1 MIGRLRGVLT
11 EINDHCLLLD
21 VAGVGYEVEVSASVL
36 ESKASVG
43 EEISLSTHFVVR
55 EDVQQLFGF
64 SDVNEREL
72 FRIFIKINGVGP
84 KLALAIVSNISPTVL
99 GIAVSQNDTSPLT
112 RISGVGSKTAER
124 LILELKSKKELLFG
138 AVGDQAVKAARIE
151 TSDVGSEAQSALTS
165 LGYSAFQARETIEA
179 ILDNLPD
186 SEREAITIQELVS
199 SSLKSLGKRK

>member
-11 EINDHCLLLD
+11 EINGHCLLLD

-43 EEISLSTHFVVR
+43 DEIALSTHFVVR

-84 KLALAIVSNISPTVL
+84 KLALAIVSNISPAVL
-99 GIAVSQNDTSPLT
+99 GTAVSQNDTSPLT

-138 AVGDQAVKAARIE
+138 AVGDQAVKAAQIE

-179 ILDNLPD
+179 IIEKLSK
-186 SEREAITIQELVS
+186 SEREDITIQDLVS

>member
-1 MIGRLRGVLT
+1 MIGRLRGVLK
-11 EINDHCLLLD
+11 EINGHCLLLD

-43 EEISLSTHFVVR
+43 DEIALSTHFVVR

-99 GIAVSQNDTSPLT
+99 GTAVSQNDTSPLT

-138 AVGDQAVKAARIE
+138 AVGDQAIKAAQIE

-179 ILDNLPD
+179 IIANLPK
-186 SEREAITIQELVS
+186 SEQEDITIQELVS

>member
-11 EINDHCLLLD
+11 EINGHCLLLD

-99 GIAVSQNDTSPLT
+99 GTAVSQNDTSPLT

-179 ILDNLPD
+179 IIEKLSK
-186 SEREAITIQELVS
+186 SEREDITIQDLVS

>member
-11 EINDHCLLLD
+11 EINGHCLLLD
-21 VAGVGYEVEVSASVL
+21 VAGVGYEVEASASVL

-84 KLALAIVSNISPTVL
+84 KLALAIVSNISPAVL
-99 GIAVSQNDTSPLT
+99 GTAVSQNDTSPLT

-179 ILDNLPD
+179 IIEKLSK
-186 SEREAITIQELVS
+186 SEREDITIQELVS

>member
-179 ILDNLPD
+179 IIEKLPK
-186 SEREAITIQELVS
+186 SEQEDITIQELVS
-199 SSLKSLGKRK
+199 SSRKSLGKRK

>member
-11 EINDHCLLLD
+11 EINGHCLLLD
-21 VAGVGYEVEVSASVL
+21 VAGIGYEVEVSASVL

-84 KLALAIVSNISPTVL
+84 KLALAIVSNITPTVL
-99 GIAVSQNDTSPLT
+99 GTAVSQNDTSPLT

-179 ILDNLPD
+179 IIEKLSK
-186 SEREAITIQELVS
+186 SEREDITIQDLVS

>member
-11 EINDHCLLLD
+11 EINGHCLLLD

-43 EEISLSTHFVVR
+43 DEIALSTHFVVR

-84 KLALAIVSNISPTVL
+84 KLALAIVSNISPAVL
-99 GIAVSQNDTSPLT
+99 GTAVSQNDTSPLT

-179 ILDNLPD
+179 IIEKLSK
-186 SEREAITIQELVS
+186 SEREDITIQDLVS

>member
-11 EINDHCLLLD
+11 EINGHCLLLD
-21 VAGVGYEVEVSASVL
+21 VAGVGYEVEASASVL

-99 GIAVSQNDTSPLT
+99 GTAVSQNDTSPLT

-179 ILDNLPD
+179 IIEKLSK
-186 SEREAITIQELVS
+186 SEREDITIQDLVS

>member
-11 EINDHCLLLD
+11 EINGHCLLLD

-43 EEISLSTHFVVR
+43 DEIALSTHFVVR

-84 KLALAIVSNISPTVL
+84 KLALAIVSNISPAVL
-99 GIAVSQNDTSPLT
+99 GTAVSQNDTSPLT

-138 AVGDQAVKAARIE
+138 AVGDQAIKAAQIE
-151 TSDVGSEAQSALTS
+151 TSDVESEAQSALTS

-179 ILDNLPD
+179 IIENLPK
-186 SEREAITIQELVS
+186 SEQEDL
-199 SSLKSLGKRK
+199 SLIHI

>member
-11 EINDHCLLLD
+11 EINGHCLLLD

-43 EEISLSTHFVVR
+43 EEIWLSTHFVVR

-84 KLALAIVSNISPTVL
+84 KLALAIVSNISPAVL
-99 GIAVSQNDTSPLT
+99 GTAVSQNDTSPLT

-179 ILDNLPD
+179 IIEKLSK
-186 SEREAITIQELVS
+186 SEREDITIQELVS

>member
-11 EINDHCLLLD
+11 EINGHCLLLD
-21 VAGVGYEVEVSASVL
+21 VAGIGYEVEVSASVL

-84 KLALAIVSNISPTVL
+84 KLALAIVSNISLAVL
-99 GIAVSQNDTSPLT
+99 GTAVSQNDTSPLT

-179 ILDNLPD
+179 IIEKLSK
-186 SEREAITIQELVS
+186 SEREDITIQDLVS

>member
-11 EINDHCLLLD
+11 EINGHCLLLD
-21 VAGVGYEVEVSASVL
+21 VAGVGYEVEASASVL

-84 KLALAIVSNISPTVL
+84 KLALAIVSNISPAVL
-99 GIAVSQNDTSPLT
+99 STAVSQNDTSPLT

-124 LILELKSKKELLFG
+124 LILELKSKKDLLFG

-179 ILDNLPD
+179 IIEKLSK
-186 SEREAITIQELVS
+186 SEREDITIQDLVS

>member
-11 EINDHCLLLD
+11 EINGHCLLLD
-21 VAGVGYEVEVSASVL
+21 VAGVGYEVEASASVL

-43 EEISLSTHFVVR
+43 EEIWLSTHFVVR

-99 GIAVSQNDTSPLT
+99 GTAVSQNDTSPLT

-179 ILDNLPD
+179 IIEKLSK
-186 SEREAITIQELVS
+186 SEREDITIQDLVS

>member
-11 EINDHCLLLD
+11 EINGHCLLLD

-99 GIAVSQNDTSPLT
+99 GTAVSQNDTSPLT

-179 ILDNLPD
+179 IIEKLSK
-186 SEREAITIQELVS
+186 SEREDITIQELVS

>member
-11 EINDHCLLLD
+11 EINGHCLLLD
-21 VAGVGYEVEVSASVL
+21 VAGVGYEVEVSATVL

-43 EEISLSTHFVVR
+43 DEIALSTHFVVR

-84 KLALAIVSNISPTVL
+84 KLALAIVSNISPAVL
-99 GIAVSQNDTSPLT
+99 GTAVSQNDTSPLT

-138 AVGDQAVKAARIE
+138 AVGDQAIKAAQIE

-179 ILDNLPD
+179 IIEKLSK
-186 SEREAITIQELVS
+186 SEREDITIQDLVS

>member
-11 EINDHCLLLD
+11 EINGHCLLLD

-36 ESKASVG
+36 ASRASVG
-43 EEISLSTHFVVR
+43 DEVVLSTHFVVR

-99 GIAVSQNDTSPLT
+99 GTAVSQNDTSPLT

-179 ILDNLPD
+179 IIEKLSK
-186 SEREAITIQELVS
+186 SEREDITIQDLVS

>member
-11 EINDHCLLLD
+11 EINGHCLLLD

-36 ESKASVG
+36 ASRASVG
-43 EEISLSTHFVVR
+43 DEVVLSTHFVVR

-84 KLALAIVSNISPTVL
+84 KLALAIVSNITPTVL
-99 GIAVSQNDTSPLT
+99 GTAVSQNDTSPLT

-179 ILDNLPD
+179 IIEKLSK
-186 SEREAITIQELVS
+186 SEREDITIQDLVS

>member
-11 EINDHCLLLD
+11 EINGHCLLLD

-43 EEISLSTHFVVR
+43 DEIALSTHFVVR

-99 GIAVSQNDTSPLT
+99 GTAVSQNDTSPLT

-179 ILDNLPD
+179 IIEKLSK
-186 SEREAITIQELVS
+186 SEREDITIQDLVS

>member
-1 MIGRLRGVLT
+1 MIGRLRGVLA
-11 EINDHCLLLD
+11 EIDGHCLLVD

-43 EEISLSTHFVVR
+43 NDIELSTHFVVR
-55 EDVQQLFGF
+55 EDAQQLFGF
-64 SDVNEREL
+64 SDANEREL

-84 KLALAIVSNISPTVL
+84 KLALAIVSNISPQVL
-99 GIAVSQNDTSPLT
+99 GTAVSQNDTSPLT

-138 AVGDQAVKAARIE
+138 AVGEQAAQAEQVE
-151 TSDVGSEAQSALTS
+151 TPDVGSEAQSALTS

-179 ILDNLPD
+179 IIENLPN
-186 SEREAITIQELVS
+186 SEREALTIQELVS

>member
-11 EINDHCLLLD
+11 EINGHCLLLD
-21 VAGVGYEVEVSASVL
+21 VAGVGYEVEASASVL

-99 GIAVSQNDTSPLT
+99 GTAVSQNDTSPLT

-138 AVGDQAVKAARIE
+138 AGGDRAIKAAQIE

-179 ILDNLPD
+179 IIENLPK

>member
-11 EINDHCLLLD
+11 EINGHCLLLD

-36 ESKASVG
+36 ASRASVG
-43 EEISLSTHFVVR
+43 DEVVLSTHFVVR

-84 KLALAIVSNISPTVL
+84 KLALAIVSNISPAVL
-99 GIAVSQNDTSPLT
+99 GTAVSQNDTSPLT

-179 ILDNLPD
+179 IIEKLSK
-186 SEREAITIQELVS
+186 SEREDITIQDLVS

>member
-11 EINDHCLLLD
+11 EINGHCLLLD

-43 EEISLSTHFVVR
+43 DEIALSTHFVVR

-84 KLALAIVSNISPTVL
+84 KLALAIVSNISPAVL
-99 GIAVSQNDTSPLT
+99 GTAVSQNDTSPLT

-138 AVGDQAVKAARIE
+138 AVGDQAIKAAQIE

-179 ILDNLPD
+179 IIENLPK
-186 SEREAITIQELVS
+186 SEREDITIQELVS